1 MENHGAARREL
12 YRVIIGGIEIEIVHY
27 LKGIRLDI
35 ALALSVPL
43 PVPGG
48 NIPVDI
54 VSRTKIFF
62 IAFLIVISPGFR
74 RRGEIHAV

>member
-12 YRVIIGGIEIEIVHY
+12 YRVIIGGIEIKTVQY
-27 LKGIRLDI
+27 LEGISLDI
-35 ALALSVPL
+35 ALGLSVPL

-48 NIPVDI
+48 NSPAGI
-54 VSRTKIFF
+54 VRTKLFSY
-62 IAFLIVISPGFR
+62 AALIVIILVVR

>member
-12 YRVIIGGIEIEIVHY
+12 YRVIIGGIEIETVQY
-27 LKGIRLDI
+27 LEGIRLDI

-48 NIPVDI
+48 NIPADI
-54 VSRTKIFF
+54 VRTKKFF
-62 IAFLIVISPGFR
+62 NAFLIVISPVFR
-74 RRGEIHAV
+74 NIPSISP

>member
-12 YRVIIGGIEIEIVHY
+12 YCVIIGGIEIEIVQY
-27 LKGIRLDI
+27 LEGISLDI
-35 ALALSVPL
+35 ALGLSIPL

-48 NIPVDI
+48 NIPVGI
-54 VSRTKIFF
+54 VRTKLFSY
-62 IAFLIVISPGFR
+62 AALIVIIPVVR

>member
-12 YRVIIGGIEIEIVHY
+12 YRVIIGGIEIEIVQY

-35 ALALSVPL
+35 ALVLSVPL

-48 NIPVDI
+48 NIPADI
-54 VSRTKIFF
+54 VRTKRFF
-62 IAFLIVISPGFR
+62 FAALIVINPVVR
-74 RRGEIHAV
+74 RRGEIHAI

>member
-12 YRVIIGGIEIEIVHY
+12 YRVIIGGIEIEIVQY
-27 LKGIRLDI
+27 LEGIRLDI
-35 ALALSVPL
+35 AFGLSVPL

-48 NIPVDI
+48 NSVADI
-54 VSRTKIFF
+54 ARTKLFSY
-62 IAFLIVISPGFR
+62 AALIVIIPVVR

>member
-12 YRVIIGGIEIEIVHY
+12 YRVIIGGIEIETVQY
-27 LKGIRLDI
+27 LECIGLDI
-35 ALALSVPL
+35 ALALSVPI
-43 PVPGG
+43 PVSGG

-54 VSRTKIFF
+54 ARTKLFSY
-62 IAFLIVISPGFR
+62 AALIVIIPVVR

>member
-12 YRVIIGGIEIEIVHY
+12 YRVIIGGIEIKTVQY
-27 LKGIRLDI
+27 LEGIGLNI

-43 PVPGG
+43 PVHGV
-48 NIPVDI
+48 NIPAGI
-54 VSRTKIFF
+54 VRTKLFSC
-62 IAFLIVISPGFR
+62 AALIVIIPVVR